1 MNYGELNK
9 LFVENFCDENGLIT
23 GEPVMLIYTMNTRP
37 EAKSEKSEVNLE
49 RLAHELEMRK
59 LTLKGFNLR

>member
-1 MNYGELNK
+1 MDYDELNK
-9 LFVENFCDENGLIT
+9 LFVENYCDENGLIT

-49 RLAHELEMRK
+49 RLAYELETRK
-59 LTLKGFNLR
+59 LTLKGFIL